1 MATEESLLDQLMT
14 AGGGEGGIGNFLS
27 VLSDISLNKLM
38 VTSELPPPAVI
49 PWAVTSMIASRM
61 NSKVLKGFMTAML
74 RAQLIKDRR
83 RAGELVE
90 LFQTVRARMAEED

>member
-1 MATEESLLDQLMT
+1 MARDESLLDSLM
-14 AGGGEGGIGNFLS
+14 AVGGGEGGVNNFLT
-27 VLSDISLNKLM
+27 VLSDISLKKLM

-49 PWAVTSMIASRM
+49 PWAVTSMIADRM

-90 LFQTVRARMAEED
+90 LFQSVRARQAEED